1 MFFVLSKTIYILAM
15 PLSLVI
21 ICFLAACFAKRRRY
35 KKKMFI
41 LGVSLLLLFSN
52 SFIINELLLQWEI
65 TPTPIN
71 DIKQPYKV
79 GIVLTGI
86 TNMQKRPFDRVY
98 FNKGADRIM
107 HAIQLYKEEKIE
119 KILISGGSGSL
130 FKSQRKEADNLK
142 SILKL
147 ANVPDTDILIENES
161 KNTYENAQFSAEILK
176 NRFPGSKFLLI
187 TSAFHMRRA
196 DACFA
201 NAGINASLYSTD
213 FYTHDRNFRFDTLL
227 FPSVHAINK
236 WTILFRELLGWT
248 LYKLSGYI

>member
-21 ICFLAACFAKRRRY
+21 ICFFASCFVTRRKY
-35 KKKMFI
+35 KKKAFL
-41 LGVSLLLLFSN
+41 LGLLLLLLFSN
-52 SFIINELLLQWEI
+52 SFIVNELLIQWEI
-65 TPTPIN
+65 PPKPIS
-71 DIKQPYKV
+71 DIRQSYKV

-86 TNMQKRPFDRVY
+86 TNMEKTPYDRVY

-107 HAIQLYKEEKIE
+107 HALQLYKEKKIE

-130 FKSQRKEADNLK
+130 FQNQRREADNLK

-147 ANVPDTDILIENES
+147 ADVPESDILIESES
-161 KNTYENAQFSAEILK
+161 RNTYENAQYSAQILNK
-176 NRFPGSKFLLI
+176 RFPGEDFLLI

-196 DACFA
+196 SACFTK
-201 NAGINASLYSTD
+201 AGINTTVYSTD

-227 FPSVHAINK
+227 FPSVHAIHK
-236 WTILFRELLGWT
+236 WTILFKELLGWI
-248 LYKLSGYI
+248 LYNISGYI